1 VTKPLEMQ
9 ADVRRGDRRC
19 ALDLRPRLDWRSSPK
34 SPTAPSR
41 RTMTNG
47 AHQGTPWLRVHRDRM
62 IRSGSHARHQL
73 LP

>member
-9 ADVRRGDRRC
+9 ADVRQGDRRC

-41 RTMTNG
+41 RNDDERRTRANTL
-47 AHQGTPWLRVHRDRM
+47 AARPSRSQ